1 MRAIGITT
9 GDVVEIDGK
18 KTTAAIA
25 WPAYVKDQ
33 GSELI
38 RMDGIIRRNSR
49 ISLEEKVTV
58 RRADV
63 KVARTVVLA
72 PTEYV
77 PLDFGF
83 EVFVKRK
90 LLGYPVTTHDTVLI
104 PILGRALPF
113 VVNSTNPPDVV
124 TLITDTTRLKVSE
137 KPISELEA
145 MGRER
150 ISYEDIGGLGD
161 AILRIREMVELP
173 LKHPELFLK
182 LGIDPPKGVLLHG
195 PPGTGK
201 TLLAKAVANESDAHF
216 IPIQGPEIMSKFY
229 GECVAENSL
238 VFTNGSGLKSIGETI
253 REDTAHSIM
262 GLNFETGEIDILSI
276 KEKFDKGVQDTLR
289 IITPHGRVEVTPS
302 SRLLTLHDGRPVWT
316 FADELAIGDQIA
328 SPRKISIQNTK
339 LPMLLTYLPDR
350 TLLGGSLVKRL
361 FSKAS
366 GYGKNKIIAQKL
378 GITQRRYEDLKY
390 GGRKVPAK
398 YLKKLFSLFPEKEQ
412 DFVLLSHNR
421 KIPLFMTEEL
431 MYILGLLAGDGH
443 LRYSHSAGTVT
454 QIILTNK
461 DLAVQNR
468 YSKAIKSTFGID
480 LKSTSKRPEATYFDS
495 RPIGDL
501 LNNLG
506 IPYSEKS
513 ARIRVSP
520 FIFTIPDQ
528 MLGSYLQ
535 GLFDADGGI
544 QFTTESKK
552 KGRAIQITYYSKS
565 KELVMGIRLC
575 LLRFG
580 IISTLSFRQRDN
592 IWVLTISDVASI
604 DKFRKHISFTQESR
618 LEKLKQESET
628 AWTSP
633 KYDRIPIA
641 RWIYEI
647 GKEVK
652 ITHREL
658 FRHGINPAV
667 RGLTVEQLQ
676 KAYRL
681 LRKKGIN
688 QEKLNLIQKLLD
700 MQIIWTP
707 IRNIEK
713 NKAHVYDFEVPNH
726 HNYIANGLIVHNSE
740 ARLREIFKEGEE
752 NAPSII
758 FIDEI
763 DAIAPK
769 REEVTGEVERR
780 VVAQILA
787 LMDGLQSRGEVIVIG
802 ASNRPNALDS
812 ALRRPGRFDREIEIG
827 VPDKNERTEI
837 LQIHTRRMPGIEEV
851 DLDQLAT
858 ITHGFVGADLAA
870 LAREAAM
877 KTLREHLPDID
888 LEAEAIPPEILEK
901 LIVETTHFEA
911 ALKEIQPSAIRE
923 VFLEVPTVKWS
934 DIGGLGEPKQ
944 DLIETV
950 EWPLRDRDA
959 FERIGIDPPRG
970 VLLYGPPGC
979 GKTLLAKAVANESQ
993 ANFISVKGP
1002 ELISKWV
1009 GESEK
1014 AIREVFRKA
1023 RLSAPAI
1030 IFFDEIDSIAH
1041 RRGGGDTTLVNE
1053 RVMSQLLT
1061 ELDGLEPLRDIVV
1074 LAATNRPDIIDPALL
1089 RPGRFDRLIPIP
1101 PPDDQTRRKILEL
1114 HLNKMQLAED
1124 VDINK
1129 LVDLTNSFAGADI
1142 EGLCREAG
1150 MMALRDNIKAKLV
1163 KHSHFKTAL
1172 KKIHGSLTEDIIRW
1186 YEEIEKKLRAR
1197 GTGLKSTS
1205 PPIFG

>member
-1 MRAIGITT
+1 
-9 GDVVEIDGK
+9 VVEIGGK

-33 GSELI
+33 GADLI
-38 RMDGIIRRNSR
+38 RMDGIIRRNAQ
-49 ISLEEKVTV
+49 ISLEDKVTI
-58 RRADV
+58 RRAEV

-90 LLGYPVTTHDTVLI
+90 LLGYPVTAHDTVLI

-124 TLITDTTRLKVSE
+124 ALITDTTRLKVSE
-137 KPISELEA
+137 KPISELDTL
-145 MGRER
+145 GRDR

-201 TLLAKAVANESDAHF
+201 TLLAKAVANESEAHF

-229 GECVAENSL
+229 GECVAEDSL

-262 GLNFETGEIDILSI
+262 GLNFESGEIDILSI
-276 KEKFDKGVQDTLR
+276 EEKFDKGIQDTLR
-289 IITPHGRVEVTPS
+289 IITPHGRIEVTPS

-316 FADELAIGDQIA
+316 YADELTVGDQIA
-328 SPRKISIQNTK
+328 SPRKVAIRNAKIPN
-339 LPMLLTYLPDR
+339 LLTYLPDR

-361 FSKAS
+361 FLKAS
-366 GYGKNKIIAQKL
+366 GYGKNKIMAQKL

-412 DFVLLSHNR
+412 NILLLGHNR

-454 QIILTNK
+454 QVILTNK

-468 YSKAIKSTFGID
+468 YSEAVKSAFGID
-480 LKSTSKRPEATYFDS
+480 LKQNPRYPESTYFDS

-501 LNNLG
+501 LSNLG

-513 ARIRVSP
+513 AKIRVSP
-520 FIFTIPDQ
+520 FIFTVPDQ

-565 KELVMGIRLC
+565 KALVMGVKLC

-580 IISTLSFRQRDN
+580 IISTLRLRPRDN

-604 DKFRKHISFTQESR
+604 SKFRKHISFTHESR
-618 LEKLKQESET
+618 LEKLKQESKT
-628 AWTSP
+628 AWISP
-633 KYDRIPIA
+633 KYDRIPVG

-658 FRHGINPAV
+658 LRHGINPAV

-681 LRKKGIN
+681 LRKKGID

-700 MQIIWTP
+700 LQIIWTP

-740 ARLREIFKEGEE
+740 ARLREIFKEAEE
-752 NAPSII
+752 NAPSIV

-827 VPDKNERTEI
+827 VPDKNERFEI
-837 LQIHTRRMPGIEEV
+837 LQIHTRRVPGIEDV
-851 DLDQLAT
+851 DLEQLAT

-877 KTLREHLPDID
+877 KSLREHLPNID
-888 LEAEAIPPEILEK
+888 LEAETIPADILEALK
-901 LIVETTHFEA
+901 VETRHFES

-934 DIGGLGEPKQ
+934 DIGGLEEPKQ
-944 DLIETV
+944 ELIETV
-950 EWPLRDRDA
+950 EWPLRDREA
-959 FERIGIDPPRG
+959 FERIGIEPPRG
-970 VLLYGPPGC
+970 ILLYGPPGC

-993 ANFISVKGP
+993 ANFISIKGP

-1014 AIREVFRKA
+1014 AIREVFRKS

-1030 IFFDEIDSIAH
+1030 VFFDEIDSIAH
-1041 RRGGGDTTLVNE
+1041 RRGSGDSTLVNE

-1074 LAATNRPDIIDPALL
+1074 IGATNRPDIIDSALL

-1101 PPDDQTRRKILEL
+1101 APDENTRKKILEL
-1114 HLNKMQLAED
+1114 HLSTMKLDED
-1124 VDINK
+1124 VDINR
-1129 LVDLTNSFAGADI
+1129 LVESTNSFAGADI

-1150 MMALRDNIKAKLV
+1150 MMALREDLKATTV
-1163 KHSHFKTAL
+1163 KHRHFETAL
-1172 KKIHGSLTEDIIRW
+1172 KKVHGSLTEEILRW
-1186 YEEIEKKLRAR
+1186 FEDLEKKLRRR
-1197 GTGLKSTS
+1197 GAGLKTTTS
-1205 PPIFG
+1205 PIFG